1 MPYSCWTITT
11 SVALR
16 ASTQI
21 ARRDAD
27 PSPSDAT
34 TSGSSSDSAGPHRTT
49 STAAPCAT
57 RPALN
62 AAANVAIP
70 HAVGG
75 NVDSIPNVR
84 TVDSSAPVG
93 EDEETGTY
101 KVALLRSARSR
112 RQACEGRQSRDGRPA
127 QANALIQD
135 GSC

>member
-49 STAAPCAT
+49 STVAPRAT

-75 NVDSIPNVR
+75 NVESMPKDR
-84 TVDSSAPVG
+84 TPDSSAAPSG
-93 EDEETGTY
+93 SERIGLY
-101 KVALLRSARSR
+101 MGGAP
-112 RQACEGRQSRDGRPA
+112 GRWLGRGDRPA
-127 QANALIQD
+127 KGD
-135 GSC
+135 GPQRPSGPSEAHSSKKD